1 MQSSGSVTHWLE
13 ELRAGESV
21 AAQELWNRYFTSL
34 TTLAQ
39 SRLRSLD
46 RVAEWR
52 GRRVSALKSVMLGIQ
67 ANRFPDLTDRTS
79 LWPLLVTIT
88 ARKSIDEMR
97 RQLAGKRSASATIQ
111 LEDLQAIVGQEP
123 SPEFAAAVAD
133 ELERLVLAYDD
144 NDAQVNCSTQ
154 VGGYTDQEI
163 ASGAL
168 IVGSHVRR
176 KLNRTARSGRRSKP
190 RPEIIMSESAPMD
203 GKRSPRLCE

>member
-1 MQSSGSVTHWLE
+1 MNMQSSGSVTHWLE

-34 TTLAQ
+34 TILAQ

-46 RVAEWR
+46 RVASGED
-52 GRRVSALKSVMLGIQ
+52 VALSALKSVMLGIQ

-144 NDAQVNCSTQ
+144 TTLRSIAQRKLE
-154 VGGYTDQEI
+154 GYTNQEI
-163 ASGAL
+163 ASEL
-168 IVGSHVRR
+168 SLSVRTVIR
-176 KLNRTARSGRRSKP
+176 KLNRIRQEWEEEASLDRKSS
-190 RPEIIMSESAPMD
+190 
-203 GKRSPRLCE
+203 